1 MHPDDIGPSFSSG
14 FSPFSIFDSP
24 VLARRDRSRGLVP
37 CMGWE
42 GCSRLGVRHS
52 SPGGNNSV
60 VECDLAKVEVAGS
73 NPVSRSNLRARS
85 HAKVAR
91 RCLAEAGCFDA
102 SRVRPR
108 PGGLPGRLFVRAHC
122 MGPRRSGALVRRP
135 ERALGHPQL
144 SERRRRQAVRQRSA
158 KPPSPVRFRA
168 APPTFGANSIV
179 CTARTIGY
187 AQTVSNCAQGLASSR
202 CKPLIRLTVGVDDH
216 SPA

>member
-1 MHPDDIGPSFSSG
+1 MRADNVGPSFS
-14 FSPFSIFDSP
+14 
-24 VLARRDRSRGLVP
+24 RDRSRGLVP

-85 HAKVAR
+85 HAKVAC

-122 MGPRRSGALVRRP
+122 MGPRRSGAFVRRP

-168 APPTFGANSIV
+168 APPPPFRVTGISERFGPDIRSRI
-179 CTARTIGY
+179 
-187 AQTVSNCAQGLASSR
+187 LAH
-202 CKPLIRLTVGVDDH
+202 CLLCL
-216 SPA
+216 AL